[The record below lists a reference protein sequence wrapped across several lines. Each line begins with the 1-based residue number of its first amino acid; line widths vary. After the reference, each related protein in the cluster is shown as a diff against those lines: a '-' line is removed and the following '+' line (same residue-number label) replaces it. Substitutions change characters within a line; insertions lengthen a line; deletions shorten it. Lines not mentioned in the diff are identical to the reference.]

1 MWHAPDVLLHCQHQA
16 FETYLELL
24 SCPPACVQPWA
35 IGTLATCVRPM
46 LLSGWGPGQG
56 GEEVAGDTGA
66 LMAVDDT
73 EPGMTGPQVCTH
85 LHALGMYTIQ
95 KELNTSRCC
104 PGYLACIFA
113 CDGLAWAE

>member
-1 MWHAPDVLLHCQHQA
+1 MWHALDVPLHSQHLSTLPTFSNPILL
-16 FETYLELL
+16 L
-24 SCPPACVQPWA
+24 PAWVQPWA

-73 EPGMTGPQVCTH
+73 EPGMTGPQVCAGS
-85 LHALGMYTIQ
+85 HAEGGGGGGE
-95 KELNTSRCC
+95 KVTSII
-104 PGYLACIFA
+104 A
-113 CDGLAWAE
+113 